1 MKVHISWFRNYG
13 SWSDEDL
20 KKWLVGQ
27 GGTPKT
33 VLEDDE
39 FFKIHSKALRAD
51 LNIVEVSENL
61 GTIPSNIDFHSAF
74 K

>member
-1 MKVHISWFRNYG
+1 M
-13 SWSDEDL
+13 
-20 KKWLVGQ
+20 GQ

-51 LNIVEVSENL
+51 LNIVEVRKSFIRITNVR
-61 GTIPSNIDFHSAF
+61 IKI
-74 K
+74 